1 MCKIRYKLFCAL
13 INLIRNKSDN
23 FQEIID
29 KQKKIVDYGDNNK
42 KKEIMEKNITIVQRD
57 C

>member
-1 MCKIRYKLFCAL
+1 MCKIRYKLFCIF

-23 FQEIID
+23 FQKIID